1 MLFETVGFNELC
13 CILLLKVDRF
23 LWLRQRGAANSS
35 LGNKNRVLSCKGKLI
50 EYLEAFLHVSPD
62 MVCLIQDVC
71 A

>member
-1 MLFETVGFNELC
+1 MLFEIVGFNELC

-23 LWLRQRGAANSS
+23 LWLRQSAAADCS
-35 LGNKNRVLSCKGKLI
+35 LENKNTVLSCKGKLI

-62 MVCLIQDVC
+62 MLCLIQDVC